1 MKFFGWIL
9 RGFLA
14 VDFAFFVLSF
24 VPAFSGIGPKPGIAD
39 RLLGNYRLGGWRAD
53 VVWMCASS
61 VFIIA
66 VGLPWIREN
75 QSANITRI
83 AWFLW
88 LACLPIYLIYTV
100 IHMFG

>member
-1 MKFFGWIL
+1 MRNFGWIL
-9 RGFLA
+9 RGLLA
-14 VDFAFFVLSF
+14 VDFALFVLTF
-24 VPAFSGIGPKPGIAD
+24 IPAFSGIGQEPGLAD

-61 VFIIA
+61 VLIIA
-66 VGLPWIREN
+66 IGLPWIREN
-75 QSANITRI
+75 RYAIITRI

-88 LACLPIYLIYTV
+88 LACFSFYLIYIV